1 MSDGFD
7 FDFKSSKTT
16 HTFLRKG
23 QGKRMSNRFQ
33 GMDRDFL
40 RKGEGKLASNNHGET
55 EFAKKR
61 QRDIIDE
68 QFDREE
74 FHNRNED
81 NDDDTKNNKK

>member
-1 MSDGFD
+1 MSGFD

-40 RKGEGKLASNNHGET
+40 RKGEGKLASSKHEES

-61 QRDIIDE
+61 QREIIDE
-68 QFDREE
+68 QFAREE
-74 FHNRNED
+74 DFYKKKDED
-81 NDDDTKNNKK
+81 EDKDNKK

>member
-1 MSDGFD
+1 MNGFD

-40 RKGEGKLASNNHGET
+40 RKGEGKLVSSGHGET

-68 QFDREE
+68 QFAREE
-74 FHNRNED
+74 EYYNKK
-81 NDDDTKNNKK
+81 NDDKDNKK

>member
-1 MSDGFD
+1 MSGFD

-40 RKGEGKLASNNHGET
+40 RKGEGKLASSGHGEKNVK
-55 EFAKKR
+55 EILLMSNLHVKKS
-61 QRDIIDE
+61 IIIKKMTIKI
-68 QFDREE
+68 
-74 FHNRNED
+74 
-81 NDDDTKNNKK
+81 TKSN